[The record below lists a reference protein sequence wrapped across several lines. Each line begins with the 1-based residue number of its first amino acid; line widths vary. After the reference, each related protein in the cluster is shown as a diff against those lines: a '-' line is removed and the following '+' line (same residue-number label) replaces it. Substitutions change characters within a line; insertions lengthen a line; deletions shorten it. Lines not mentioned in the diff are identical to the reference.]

1 RYWYSAPGA
10 SFFYSQYRLDLNR
23 EVLEPDGF
31 FGNDTEKAVRQFQQ
45 QKGLMADG
53 VVGAQTRKELGL

>member
-1 RYWYSAPGA
+1 
-10 SFFYSQYRLDLNR
+10 
-23 EVLEPDGF
+23 
-31 FGNDTEKAVRQFQQ
+31 VRQFQQ

>member
-1 RYWYSAPGA
+1 MQGEDVRQVQEALKTAGI
-10 SFFYSQYRLDLNR
+10 N
-23 EVLEPDGF
+23 LEPDGF

-45 QKGLMADG
+45 QKGLTADG